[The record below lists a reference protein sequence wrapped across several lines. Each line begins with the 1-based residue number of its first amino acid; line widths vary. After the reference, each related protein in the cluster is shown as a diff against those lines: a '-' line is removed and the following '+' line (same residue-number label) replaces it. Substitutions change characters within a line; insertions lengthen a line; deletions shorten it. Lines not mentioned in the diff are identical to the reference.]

1 MTKTRI
7 QGGSTLRV
15 KNRIVKVICM
25 ILLTTLMTACGNV
38 NSLKVKLGIVNK
50 DFEYI
55 NEGKINKVTIQ
66 NIRDKGFTFIVTDKE
81 AIKDLYDIL
90 SKAKEVD
97 NKITLE
103 PDYMLEFHEGLNKV
117 HKFSY
122 VAGLDKKDAGNL
134 YSDDK
139 IYIVSKRLDDDII
152 KNFWNIRSPKEFK
165 DVYYTSIL
173 NALEDYKKEIGENKK
188 IGIEINDDAV
198 SKFILT
204 MDLEEFKDKLG
215 TNTEIIKN
223 DDRNNYEV
231 VVEVKTEGY
240 KTDIYKS
247 IITIYN
253 KETKKET
260 KYYFVNKY
268 NFASWS
274 INFTK
279 DKAPENF

>member
-1 MTKTRI
+1 VIGQRRLAKAISIICIASMLM
-7 QGGSTLRV
+7 GCS
-15 KNRIVKVICM
+15 KVDTM
-25 ILLTTLMTACGNV
+25 
-38 NSLKVKLGIVNK
+38 KVKLGMINK

-55 NEGKINKVTIQ
+55 NEGRINKVIIQ

-81 AIKDLYDIL
+81 AIKDLYDIM
-90 SKAKEVD
+90 SKAKGVE

-103 PDYMLEFHEGLNKV
+103 PDYELEFHEGVNKV

-134 YSDDK
+134 YSNDK
-139 IYIVSKRLDDDII
+139 IYVVSNRLDDDII

-165 DVYYTSIL
+165 EVYYNSIL
-173 NALEDYKKEIGENKK
+173 KAVEDYRKAVGISKK
-188 IGIEINDDAV
+188 IGIDINDEEV

-204 MDLEEFKDKLG
+204 MDLEEFKEKLD
-215 TNTEIIKN
+215 TNTEMIKN
-223 DDRNNYEV
+223 DDRNNYGII
-231 VVEVKTEGY
+231 VEVKTEGY
-240 KTDIYKS
+240 KTDSYKS
-247 IITIYN
+247 IITFYD

-268 NFASWS
+268 DFVSWS
-274 INFTK
+274 FSFTK